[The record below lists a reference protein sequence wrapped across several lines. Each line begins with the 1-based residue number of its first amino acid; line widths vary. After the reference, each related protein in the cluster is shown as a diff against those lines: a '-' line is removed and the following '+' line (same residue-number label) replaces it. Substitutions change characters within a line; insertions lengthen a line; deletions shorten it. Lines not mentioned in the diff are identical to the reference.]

1 MGQKKEKII
10 KLENKVSRDMLTRLS
25 HRSDIHLGDTRQ
37 KNDLRL
43 PKCRIST
50 GQRAFACRGVKVFN
64 SLPKEIR
71 KTKSPNLFGNK
82 IFNKYFNS
90 YIITYYFIIE
100 M

>member
-1 MGQKKEKII
+1 
-10 KLENKVSRDMLTRLS
+10 MLTRLS
-25 HRSDIHLGDTRQ
+25 RNRSDIHQGDTKQ

-50 GQRAFACRGVKVFN
+50 VQRDIN

-71 KTKSPNLFGNK
+71 KTKSPNLFGKK

-90 YIITYYFIIE
+90 
-100 M
+100 